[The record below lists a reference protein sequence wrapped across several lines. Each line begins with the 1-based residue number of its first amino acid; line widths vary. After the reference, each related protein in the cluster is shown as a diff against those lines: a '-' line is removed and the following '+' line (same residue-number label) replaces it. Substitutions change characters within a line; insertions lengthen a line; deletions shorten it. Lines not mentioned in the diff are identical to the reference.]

1 MQITITQITKPV
13 WKAGILHDTFRGD
26 GWHGDCN
33 CCLYRGCKMQT
44 TGVTVW
50 GVGRRGFA
58 LASMPL
64 DWQPKVGD
72 TITIH
77 PSQL

>member
-33 CCLYRGCKMQT
+33 CCIVAARC
-44 TGVTVW
+44 
-50 GVGRRGFA
+50 RPPA
-58 LASMPL
+58 
-64 DWQPKVGD
+64 
-72 TITIH
+72 
-77 PSQL
+77 